1 MNVEQVHTSIRCVTR
16 SLSAFLLA
24 SFRVLKKLLVLMAVP
39 RAGGKMK
46 APGLVSLTAEH
57 AEI

>member
-24 SFRVLKKLLVLMAVP
+24 SFRVLKKIVGVDACV
-39 RAGGKMK
+39 AGGREDE
-46 APGLVSLTAEH
+46 SLGPC
-57 AEI
+57 ILDG